1 MSDTGGV
8 DGNGVGRVG
17 AGEVTAAGR
26 TLRAAFA
33 SDPVFRWMIPGL
45 DRAAPRLQAWFTA
58 VVRDEIRKPHHLVEH
73 VEGGAAVA
81 LWHEADD
88 WKASPMSIVRT
99 ALPSLGLF
107 RQRTVHALRVLA
119 AMERS
124 HPEGPHR
131 HLMYIGVDPTRQ
143 GSGLGGRLLAD
154 AVDRCD
160 AAGLPAYLE
169 NSNPRNEPLYA
180 RYGFVAHHVVDMPGD
195 APPLHA
201 MWRDPR

>member
-1 MSDTGGV
+1 MDDARDSGD
-8 DGNGVGRVG
+8 GVGRVDEG
-17 AGEVTAAGR
+17 LVAAAGR
-26 TLRAAFA
+26 TLGAAFA
-33 SDPVFRWMIPGL
+33 SDPVFRWMVPGVE
-45 DRAAPRLQAWFTA
+45 RGAGRLQAWFAA
-58 VVRDEIRKPHHLVEH
+58 VVRDELRKPHHLVEH
-73 VEGGAAVA
+73 VAQGAAVA

-88 WKASPMSIVRT
+88 WKASPASILRT
-99 ALPSLGLF
+99 AVPSLALF
-107 RQRTVHALRVLA
+107 RGRTVHALRVLG

-131 HLMYIGVDPTRQ
+131 HLMYIGVDPSRQ

-169 NSNPRNEPLYA
+169 NSNPRNAPLYA
-180 RYGFVAHHVVDMPGD
+180 RYGFVDHHVVDLPGD